1 VRLSYGLCVCVC
13 LDYWCI
19 VAKRLNDLVD
29 FFRIRVTTNDNY
41 SVSDEVRVFQY
52 SESLRS

>member
-1 VRLSYGLCVCVC
+1 M
-13 LDYWCI
+13 
-19 VAKRLNDLVD
+19 AKRLNDLVD